1 MHQRVTVVTV
11 VLCVCV
17 CMWVCLCVCVSVC
30 PPELICRL
38 DSSFSF
44 VSSPSP
50 YFSSFF
56 SFLSPSLSISSTSF
70 LPLPL
75 LPLREV
81 KVGDPTD
88 PDNMLGAL
96 VSKEHMEKV
105 KGYIELARK
114 EGCTIHCGGGV
125 DGLQLPEENKN
136 VSLFNHGVLIPLS
149 SSPPYLCEPLHP
161 SLLLVMSGCTPYH

>member
-1 MHQRVTVVTV
+1 M
-11 VLCVCV
+11 CVCV
-17 CMWVCLCVCVSVC
+17 CVHQNY
-30 PPELICRL
+30 CRL
-38 DSSFSF
+38 DSSLSF
-44 VSSPSP
+44 VSS
-50 YFSSFF
+50 
-56 SFLSPSLSISSTSF
+56 LSPSHFISSTSF
-70 LPLPL
+70 SLPLPL

-96 VSKEHMEKV
+96 VSKEQTEKV

-125 DGLQLPEENKN
+125 DDLQLPEENKN
-136 VSLFNHGVLIPLS
+136 VSLFNHGVFIPLS

-161 SLLLVMSGCTPYH
+161 SLLLVMSGCTPYY